1 MAATVTVPA
10 PPDAVWELVTD
21 PDRFAE
27 WADRT
32 LEVTRADRP
41 LSIGSTYE
49 ERNVVL
55 GSMTGESRWTVVEH
69 EPPRRT
75 THRGEGLALASS
87 LDFFLEL
94 REVEQATEVTVGLR
108 YRPGLGPL
116 GRVIDR
122 LHARRSLQA
131 SMERSARNIGVLVER
146 ELSRSGARSA
156 G

>member
-1 MAATVTVPA
+1 MAATVTVPV
-10 PPDAVWELVTD
+10 PPQAVWELLTD

-49 ERNVVL
+49 ERNVVM

-75 THRGEGLALASS
+75 THRGEGLAMAAS

-116 GRVIDR
+116 GRMIDR
-122 LHARRSLQA
+122 LGARRSLQA
-131 SMERSARNIGVLVER
+131 SMERSAQNIRALAER
-146 ELSRSGARSA
+146 ELGA
-156 G
+156 